1 MTDGVKKTFIEP
13 QVPEHGP
20 RRKPTDTSRLTA
32 SWRKP
37 RIALATM
44 DVVEATRTY
53 EAWMRRCTHVVDSQ
67 VRHKHQQMRDD
78 LFSFY
83 RATFYR
89 WAQRWPDVCRDLC
102 QAPRVLAVGD
112 LHVESF
118 GTWRDAEGRLCWG
131 VDDFDEAC
139 SLPYTN
145 DLVRLAASAKIVIDD
160 AGLGLKFK
168 VACEAIVEG
177 YRQTLRTGGRP
188 IVLGERDVNLAL
200 LGMDA
205 LEPATDFWAK
215 LQGLPPARRPLPHGL
230 RHALARTLPDPRL
243 DYRVVRR
250 EAGIGSLGQPR
261 FVAIASWEGGL
272 IAREAKAVVP
282 SAQVWL
288 GHGTGRAPSLSQRAL
303 DGAVR
308 SRDPFQVV
316 AGRWLV
322 RRLSPDANPI
332 EIAELPKK
340 RDDATLLQA
349 MGTETANVH
358 VGSRGH
364 VRAIL
369 GDLARRK
376 ASWLRVAAK
385 AMVEDTE
392 RDWKNFRKASR

>member
-1 MTDGVKKTFIEP
+1 
-13 QVPEHGP
+13 
-20 RRKPTDTSRLTA
+20 
-32 SWRKP
+32 
-37 RIALATM
+37 
-44 DVVEATRTY
+44 
-53 EAWMRRCTHVVDSQ
+53 
-67 VRHKHQQMRDD
+67 
-78 LFSFY
+78 
-83 RATFYR
+83 
-89 WAQRWPDVCRDLC
+89 
-102 QAPRVLAVGD
+102 
-112 LHVESF
+112 
-118 GTWRDAEGRLCWG
+118 
-131 VDDFDEAC
+131 
-139 SLPYTN
+139 
-145 DLVRLAASAKIVIDD
+145 
-160 AGLGLKFK
+160 
-168 VACEAIVEG
+168 
-177 YRQTLRTGGRP
+177 
-188 IVLGERDVNLAL
+188 
-200 LGMDA
+200 
-205 LEPATDFWAK
+205 
-215 LQGLPPARRPLPHGL
+215 
-230 RHALARTLPDPRL
+230 LARTLPDPRL

-261 FVAIASWEGGL
+261 FVAVASWEGGL
-272 IAREAKAVVP
+272 IAREAKAIVP

-288 GHGTGRAPSLSQRAL
+288 GHGTGRSPSLSQRAL

-316 AGRWLV
+316 VGRWLV